1 MDGDEENDREAEPEE
16 GNLQLGIER
25 GMQCDADLGRTKKKV
40 KLSHEVDHLSGH
52 SVEGRGAR
60 VGSAAGAGGGD
71 FGGGG
76 VKTRS
81 RATGSRRSSMRN
93 RR

>member
-25 GMQCDADLGRTKKKV
+25 EKKV

-60 VGSAAGAGGGD
+60 VGSAAGACGGD

-76 VKTRS
+76 GRTRS
-81 RATGSRRSSMRN
+81 RATGSRRSSTRN